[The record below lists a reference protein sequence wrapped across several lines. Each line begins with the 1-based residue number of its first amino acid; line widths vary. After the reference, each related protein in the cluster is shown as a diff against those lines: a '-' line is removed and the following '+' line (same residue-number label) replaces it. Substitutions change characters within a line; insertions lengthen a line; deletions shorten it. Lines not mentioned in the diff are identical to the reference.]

1 MRSIVIPLL
10 IGLRS
15 SFRRRSELQVEIAAL
30 HQQLAVLQQR
40 LSTRP
45 RLRPLAAVFDT
56 AERTHAAL
64 FFDEADALFGKP
76 GIHLTQV
83 TPTSCSWTH
92 SVLASQ
98 SATIERYGVGSTA
111 MACCTRR

>member
-15 SFRRRSELQVEIAAL
+15 SFRRRAELQVEIAAL

-56 AERTHAAL
+56 AERIHAAL
-64 FFDEADALFGKP
+64 FFDEADALFGKRTEVSDA
-76 GIHLTQV
+76 HD
-83 TPTSCSWTH
+83 
-92 SVLASQ
+92 
-98 SATIERYGVGSTA
+98 RYRA
-111 MACCTRR
+111 RWRLLPP